1 MDAQELLQSVPLFQ
15 GLDKQHVAVLAK
27 FCHER
32 SSVVGDVIVREGE
45 SGLGFFTISTG
56 QVEVTQQRR
65 GRDERLRHMGAG
77 EVFGEIGLLTDHPRT
92 ATVRATEPTTC
103 LVLTAV
109 SFNNALERSPEIAG
123 PLLKTVA
130 GWLVEAE
137 DRASA
142 HL

>member
-1 MDAQELLQSVPLFQ
+1 MDAQELLQSVPLFH
-15 GLDKQHVAVLAK
+15 GLDKQHVESLAK

-32 SSVVGDVIVREGE
+32 SFAGGDVIVREGE
-45 SGLGFFTISTG
+45 SGIGLFIIGSG
-56 QVEVTQQRR
+56 QVEVTQQRG
-65 GRDERLRHMGAG
+65 GRDERLRYMGAG
-77 EVFGEIGLLTDHPRT
+77 EVFGEIGLLADHPRT
-92 ATVRATEPTTC
+92 ATVRATGPTTC
-103 LVLTAV
+103 LVLTSL
-109 SFNNALERSPEIAG
+109 SFHDALDGSPEIAG

>member
-1 MDAQELLQSVPLFQ
+1 MVAQELLQSVPLFQ
-15 GLDKQHVAVLAK
+15 GLDKQHVAGLAK

-32 SSVVGDVIVREGE
+32 SFAVGDVIVREGE
-45 SGLGFFTISTG
+45 SGIGLFIIGSG

-77 EVFGEIGLLTDHPRT
+77 EVFGEIGLLADHPRT

-103 LVLTAV
+103 LVLTIL
-109 SFNNALERSPEIAG
+109 SFHDALDGSPEIAG